1 MNLEHSLFHIISK
14 EMDWLGHPLTLEV
27 GRMARRADG
36 AVTVRY
42 RDTVILCTVC
52 AKEAAFPGAFLP
64 LSVHYQE
71 KSFSAGRIPGGFV
84 KREGKP
90 SDYESLVSRYI
101 DRMLRPMF
109 PKHFYHEVQVV
120 CTVLSY
126 DERTDPG
133 MLSMIGASAAVAVS
147 GLPICS
153 TAAGIRVGYAEGEF
167 SLQHSACEAFD
178 LLMTGTPQGPSMIE
192 LQAKECSES
201 FVLEG
206 LNFGYQALLP
216 LIALIESLKTAVNP
230 KLFLG
235 EEHYHHAIKLP
246 EEIQAALRQACTI
259 IDGDMRTEQLKHVF
273 KTWRHAYATELHAID
288 SGTLEAQFYSV
299 WREIARD
306 YIIAHKK
313 RLDGRDI
320 EEIRPIMCEV
330 GILPRC
336 HGSALFTRG
345 QTQALVAATLGS
357 RQDDSQLV
365 ERISGTKREHFMLHY
380 NFPPYSV
387 GEVGRLG
394 APGRREI
401 GHGRLALKALIG
413 LLPDELSCTV
423 RLVSEITESY
433 GSSSMATVCAASLA
447 LMDAGI
453 ALSAP
458 VAGIAMGL
466 ISDASAE
473 NVVLSDISGTEDF
486 LGDMDFKVAGS
497 AQGIT
502 ALQVDLK
509 VSSLTMQTIEKT
521 LEQAKLG
528 RMHILSIMEKQSLSK
543 ARENV
548 SVHAPRVSHIRI
560 PTDKIRDLVG
570 PGGKN
575 IKQLCDASQS
585 KIDISE
591 DGSVT
596 IFSYRAEDAEH
607 ALQAIRRLTQAPIPG
622 NVYEG
627 VVKKL
632 MDFGAFVD
640 IGFGQDGLVHVT
652 EVVSGKRLGHPSEC
666 LKEGQSVKVR
676 VLGVEKGKV
685 QLSIRQ
691 V

>member
-1 MNLEHSLFHIISK
+1 MNSEHSLFHIISK
-14 EMDWLGHPLTLEV
+14 EMDWLGHPMTLEV

-52 AKEAAFPGAFLP
+52 AKEAASPGAFLP

-71 KSFSAGRIPGGFV
+71 KSFSAGRIPGGFI

-147 GLPICS
+147 GLPVCS
-153 TAAGIRVGYAEGEF
+153 TAAGVRVGHAQGEF
-167 SLQHSACEAFD
+167 TLQSACEDFD
-178 LLMTGTPQGPSMIE
+178 LLMTGTTQGPSMIE

-206 LNFGYQALLP
+206 LSFGYQALLP
-216 LIALIESLKTAVNP
+216 LITLIESLKTEVNP
-230 KLFLG
+230 VVFLG
-235 EEHYHHAIKLP
+235 EEHYHHSVNLP
-246 EEIQAALRQACTI
+246 EEIQAALCQACTI
-259 IDGDMRTEQLKHVF
+259 TDGKVRTEHLKHVF
-273 KTWRHAYATELHAID
+273 KTWRHVYAAELQGID
-288 SGTLEAQFYSV
+288 LSALESQFYGV

-306 YIIAHKK
+306 YIITHKK
-313 RLDGRDI
+313 RLDGRDV
-320 EEIRPIMCEV
+320 EEIRSIMCEV
-330 GILPRC
+330 SILPRC
-336 HGSALFTRG
+336 HGSSLFTRG

-413 LLPDELSCTV
+413 LLPENLNCTV

-433 GSSSMATVCAASLA
+433 GSSSMATICAASLA
-447 LMDAGI
+447 LMDAGV
-453 ALSAP
+453 ALRAT

-466 ISDASAE
+466 VSEGDS
-473 NVVLSDISGTEDF
+473 NCVVLSDISGTEDF

-509 VSSLTMQTIEKT
+509 VSSLNMRVIEKT
-521 LEQAKLG
+521 LEQAKVG
-528 RMHILSIMEKQSLSK
+528 RLHILSVMEKQSLSK

-548 SVHAPRVSHIRI
+548 SVHAPRVSNIRI
-560 PTDKIRDLVG
+560 PVDKIRDLVG

-596 IFSYRAEDAEH
+596 IFSYRAEDAEV
-607 ALQAIRRLTQAPIPG
+607 ALQAIRRLNQAPVPG
-622 NVYEG
+622 NVYDG
-627 VVKKL
+627 VVKKI

-652 EVVSGKRLGHPSEC
+652 EVVAGKRLGHPSEC

>member
-1 MNLEHSLFHIISK
+1 MNSEHSLFHIFSK
-14 EMDWLGHPLTLEV
+14 EIDWLGYPLTLEV
-27 GRMARRADG
+27 GRVARRADG
-36 AVTVRY
+36 SVMVRY

-52 AKEAAFPGAFLP
+52 AKEAPFPGSFLP

-71 KSFSAGRIPGGFV
+71 KSFSAGRIPGGFI

-90 SDYESLVSRYI
+90 SDHESLVSRYI

-133 MLSMIGASAAVAVS
+133 VLSMIGASAAVAVS
-147 GLPICS
+147 GLPIC
-153 TAAGIRVGYAEGEF
+153 TVAAGVRVGYTQGTF
-167 SLQHSACEAFD
+167 TLDSACEAFD
-178 LLMTGTPQGPSMIE
+178 LLMTGTEQGPSMIE
-192 LQAKECSES
+192 LQAKECDES

-206 LNFGYQALLP
+206 LKFGYQGLLP
-216 LIALIESLKTAVNP
+216 LIELVQSLRHAVNP
-230 KLFLG
+230 KAFLG
-235 EEHYHHAIKLP
+235 DEHYHHSVQLP
-246 EEIQAALRQACTI
+246 DEVYASLRHACTI
-259 IDGDMRTEQLKHVF
+259 LDGDARTEHLKHVF
-273 KTWRHAYATELHAID
+273 KTWHHAYAEELHGID
-288 SGTLEAQFYSV
+288 FNILESQFYRV
-299 WREIARD
+299 WREIART
-306 YIIAHKK
+306 YIVEHKK
-313 RLDGRDI
+313 RLDGRNID
-320 EEIRPIMCEV
+320 EIRPIACEV
-330 GILPRC
+330 GVLPRC

-365 ERISGTKREHFMLHY
+365 ERLSGMKREHFMLHY

-394 APGRREI
+394 APGRREV
-401 GHGRLALKALIG
+401 GHGNLAFRGIVG
-413 LLPDELSCTV
+413 LLPDDLNCTV

-433 GSSSMATVCAASLA
+433 GSSSMATVCGASLA

-453 ALSAP
+453 ELKAP

-466 ISDASAE
+466 VSEGLVDP
-473 NVVLSDISGTEDF
+473 VVLSDISGTEDF

-509 VSSLTMQTIEKT
+509 VSHLTMDTIEKT
-521 LEQAKLG
+521 LEQAKIG
-528 RMHILSIMEKQSLSK
+528 RLHILNVMGAQSLTK
-543 ARENV
+543 ARE
-548 SVHAPRVSHIRI
+548 SISIHAPRVNHVRI
-560 PTDKIRDLVG
+560 PVDKIRDLVG

-575 IKQLCDASQS
+575 IKQLCDTSQS
-585 KIDISE
+585 KIEIAD
-591 DGSVT
+591 DGTVT
-596 IFSYRAEDAEH
+596 IFSYRAEDAEC
-607 ALQAIRRLTQAPIPG
+607 AVQAVRRLTQAPVVG
-622 NVYEG
+622 TVYEG
-627 VVKKL
+627 VVKKIL
-632 MDFGAFVD
+632 DFGAFVD

-652 EVVSGKRLGHPSEC
+652 EIVAGKRLGHPSEC

-676 VLGVEKGKV
+676 VLGVDKGKV